1 MIKSRQG
8 KVNIRTNAMK
18 MKEEIEMTKKSEFTI
33 KKREFT
39 IKKRAFTIWYD
50 EEHGEISEVD
60 ESTVFLSENKLFRA
74 DVLQDIQA
82 WFAEKYDESVH
93 EMLDSKWATQT
104 HG

>member
-1 MIKSRQG
+1 
-8 KVNIRTNAMK
+8 MK
-18 MKEEIEMTKKSEFTI
+18 TKEEIEMN
-33 KKREFT
+33 
-39 IKKRAFTIWYD
+39 KKRAFTIWYD

-60 ESTVFLSENKLFRA
+60 ESTIFLSENKLFRA

-93 EMLDSKWATQT
+93 EMLDSKWATQK

>member
-1 MIKSRQG
+1 
-8 KVNIRTNAMK
+8 MK
-18 MKEEIEMTKKSEFTI
+18 TKKKIEMT

-82 WFAEKYDESVH
+82 WFSEKYDESVH
-93 EMLDSKWATQT
+93 EMLDSKWATQK